1 MQELTQAAR
10 QRVDDI
16 AARNGVSQDA
26 VLTLLRAVSNGGG
39 GMAQFSHPE
48 LGGMGQWSQGGMIM
62 VGDMFNNGLKY
73 RVDSLCTELANL
85 LREMNPFV
93 PPPMQ
98 GGGSAAGQFG
108 GSAAGQFGGWNQG
121 YGGNWWPDGLGSP
134 ASSGA
139 QNDMR
144 YAYFPGARRL
154 AVQQNGQTRVYD
166 TAHHTICGVS
176 QQQGGGQSL
185 SFASDHGTV
194 RAEDLQ
200 QVDGPPP
207 PYQQPPQQPAWQPEP
222 VNTWQP
228 APAPFQPAAPAANE
242 GDVLA
247 TIEKLADLR
256 ARGILTDEEFS
267 TKKAELL
274 SRL

>member
-1 MQELTQAAR
+1 MQELTQAAQ
-10 QRVDDI
+10 QRLAEI

-26 VLTLLRAVSNGGG
+26 ALTLLRAVSNGGG
-39 GMAQFSHPE
+39 SMAQFSHPE

-73 RVDSLCTELANL
+73 RVDSLCNELAAL
-85 LREMNPFV
+85 LREMNPYL
-93 PPPMQ
+93 PPAQ
-98 GGGSAAGQFG
+98 S
-108 GSAAGQFGGWNQG
+108 GGWTQG
-121 YGGNWWPDGLGSP
+121 FGGNWWPDGLGSP

-144 YAYFPGARRL
+144 YAYFPGPRRL
-154 AVQQNGQTRVYD
+154 AVQQGGQTRVYD
-166 TAHHTICGVS
+166 TAHHTIFGVS

-194 RAEDLQ
+194 RTEDLQ

-207 PYQQPPQQPAWQPEP
+207 AWHQAPPPQAWQQPEP
-222 VNTWQP
+222 VNDRQP
-228 APAPFQPAAPAANE
+228 AQAPPSTG

-267 TKKAELL
+267 AKKAELL
-274 SRL
+274 GRL